1 MANQNNFQTDLSLS
15 ETSNTRFTVSR
26 IVENLSDD
34 ILTAELPTVFPSVL
48 DSITVE
54 ISIYSLFDNALV
66 YYGVAQNTDEFTP
79 ISVNTF
85 KYSDNTIRTLLY
97 INFAELPNFF
107 LPTGKYQVTFNIF
120 SDEIGSTNDRV
131 LKVTRISPSRRE
143 IELEHT
149 NPTVNNLNVVKNYIT
164 PAITSQWIH
173 QVIKQIFNQPTQND
187 NQVPVFPSRV
197 TSASV
202 KDNMSGSLKANL
214 ERYGFDITSGSY
226 VGTNEITKNVLDKA
240 YLTVSASIATQLT
253 SGSLRF
259 DAETLRSSISS
270 SLSVAYQSV
279 LQDQT
284 ENSQKYRYKLL

>member
-34 ILTAELPTVFPSVL
+34 VLTAELPTVFPSVL

-120 SDEIGSTNDRV
+120 NNEIGATDDKV

-143 IELEHT
+143 IELQHT
-149 NPTVNNLNVVKNYIT
+149 NPTTENLSKVNNYISQT
-164 PAITSQWIH
+164 ITNQWIH
-173 QVIKQIFNQPTQND
+173 EVVKQIFNQPTQND
-187 NQVPVFPSRV
+187 NQVPVIPTRI

-202 KDNMSGSLKANL
+202 KNSMPSTLKTNL
-214 ERYGFDITSGSY
+214 ERYGFDINSGSY
-226 VGTNEITKNVLDKA
+226 LGTNEITKNVLDRA
-240 YLTVSASIATQLT
+240 YLTVSASVAQRLQ

-259 DAETLRSSISS
+259 DTETLRNLISSSIST
-270 SLSVAYQSV
+270 AYQPV
-279 LQDQT
+279 LQDQIQ
-284 ENSQKYRYKLL
+284 NSQKYRYKLL